1 MAPVSRNFDRVSAE
15 ISAELSVNLA
25 EISVSAE
32 THFGRFGRSLAI
44 NNELGLI
51 GDDNVF
57 IRNGDDLIFDHE
69 GEEKEDHNEIRND
82 KIDLYDKKLIDIL
95 TPEDEEG
102 HTFLLDCEL
111 KCAGAKNLKFY
122 VRNATERDLEG
133 HVSYQ
138 NKIYTKDATIQ
149 YVYNM
154 F

>member
-1 MAPVSRNFDRVSAE
+1 MLFVSDPFEVKLLLDA
-15 ISAELSVNLA
+15 
-25 EISVSAE
+25 
-32 THFGRFGRSLAI
+32 SLVDLQDAI